1 MKKFISIFLL
11 TMLVICCAVVAAC
24 KEGTD
29 NTHSHIWSDSYF
41 QDGER
46 HYLICKDCDERLYGQ
61 HSYNNDGL
69 CVCGKTKPI
78 TGEENPPV
86 HSHTFDKRI
95 AETGYLKS
103 AATCAQKAI
112 YYISCSCGERGTEVF
127 EYGEFAAHTPA
138 AAVRENEVSA
148 TCTMAGSYDEVIYC
162 NECDEVISSVHKT
175 IEMLDYK

>member
-1 MKKFISIFLL
+1 M
-11 TMLVICCAVVAAC
+11 
-24 KEGTD
+24 EY
-29 NTHSHIWSDSYF
+29 NYF

-61 HSYNNDGL
+61 HSYDLDGL

-78 TGEENPPV
+78 TGEENPPSY
-86 HSHTFDKRI
+86 SHTFDKCI
-95 AETGYLKS
+95 AETRYLKS
-103 AATCAQKAI
+103 AATCARKAI
-112 YYISCSCGERGTEVF
+112 YYISCSCGEHGTGVF
-127 EYGEFAAHTPA
+127 ESGEVAAHIPA

-175 IEMLDYK
+175 IEMLDHK